1 MPFANASDLASP
13 YFQLFGKAKR
23 LHWDPADIDL
33 STDRDQWQLIVRDY
47 PRERYA
53 EQIRR
58 LCAFFAAGE
67 ESVTNTLAPFLA
79 AVPRGD
85 LGLDKEFHLA
95 AQLYEEA
102 KHYEF
107 FARYFHEV
115 FGESPAVAAAEL
127 TPAPQAVLV
136 DDLAAVTDRLR
147 LAEGRE
153 AVRHAFLEAV
163 THYMGAVEAML
174 ARTGY
179 VGAHDALA
187 SRGWLPGLQEGFRLI
202 RRDEGRHVAFG
213 IHVVREMCAD
223 APHLRSLVQATFE
236 RNLPNVLGTIQAF
249 GIYDTPIVD
258 LGKLTAFALGAYEQ
272 FMGAAGLAAVD
283 ATGLETELDED
294 G

>member
-1 MPFANASDLASP
+1 MPFATATDLASP
-13 YFQLFGKAKR
+13 YFQLYDKAKR

-33 STDRDQWQLIVRDY
+33 AVDRAQWATIVRDF

-53 EQIRR
+53 EQLHRM
-58 LCAFFAAGE
+58 CAFFAAGE
-67 ESVTNTLAPFLA
+67 ESVANTLAPFLGA
-79 AVPRGD
+79 IPRGE

-107 FARYFHEV
+107 FARYFTEV
-115 FGESPAVAAAEL
+115 FGESPAQALAEL
-127 TPAPQAVLV
+127 TPAPQAVLI
-136 DDLAAVTDRLR
+136 DDLVAVTERLR
-147 LAEGRE
+147 LAEGRD
-153 AVRHAFLEAV
+153 AVRMAFLEAV
-163 THYMGAVEAML
+163 THYMGTVEAML

-187 SRGWLPGLQEGFRLI
+187 ARGWLPGLQEGFRLI

-213 IHVVREMCAD
+213 IHVVRELCAES
-223 APHLRSLVQATFE
+223 PHWRPLVQATFE
-236 RNLPNVLGTIQAF
+236 RNLPNVLGTIQVFSA
-249 GIYDTPIVD
+249 YDHPIVD
-258 LGKLTAFALGAYEQ
+258 PARLTTFALGAYEQ

-283 ATGLETELDED
+283 ASALEAELQGE